1 MSYDL
6 TSHLVSRFALYLNS
20 LLSICSHRILHISS
34 YLHFMDLAN
43 RIAHAV
49 VSTFDSLDKSG
60 KPTVRSNGT
69 KEWSVLAGLVAIE
82 GDHLSVLTVAT
93 GVKAMPE
100 IVREY
105 SDGWI
110 VHDMHGEIL
119 CLRAFNWLLVDEIA
133 RLDKYGV
140 GGGDMNVLVEEF
152 DGSRPFRLRKDI
164 SLALYISEPPCG
176 DASMSG
182 LSSQSENVW
191 EPPTKKLQVM
201 RGRAHFNKV
210 GIVRTKPGRGDSLVT
225 YSKSCSDKLCLKQ
238 FTGILNCISS
248 VLVLPIYLDYLVL
261 SKSNYSET
269 DFRRCF
275 SDRLH
280 SVPLASQRLKVLLYD
295 VDNYKFHKFDDTSPL
310 PLSIVYCVPTKT
322 KEVLN
327 NGVRNGAYVKKKP
340 PKPSGASML
349 CKRKMYEHAREMVGE
364 IEKYVELKGER
375 EEEKEYARKQFD
387 SWRRTGEENIVMG
400 KGTRMGK

>member
-1 MSYDL
+1 
-6 TSHLVSRFALYLNS
+6 
-20 LLSICSHRILHISS
+20 
-34 YLHFMDLAN
+34 MDLAN

-82 GDHLSVLTVAT
+82 GDQLSVLTVAT

-100 IVREY
+100 KVREY

-110 VHDMHGEIL
+110 VHDMHAEIL
-119 CLRAFNWLLVDEIA
+119 CLRAFNWLLVDEAA
-133 RLDKYGV
+133 RLDKNGV
-140 GGGDMNVLVEEF
+140 DGDWKVLLEKS
-152 DGSRPFRLRKDI
+152 DGSRPFRLRKEI

-176 DASMSG
+176 DASMSS
-182 LSSQSENVW
+182 LSSQSENGW

-201 RGRAHFNKV
+201 RGRAHFNRV
-210 GIVRTKPGRGDSLVT
+210 GIVRTKPGRADSLVT

-261 SKSNYSET
+261 SKSKYSET

-275 SDRLH
+275 NDRLQ
-280 SVPLASQRLKVLLYD
+280 SVPPASQRLKVLLYD
-295 VDNYKFHKFDDTSPL
+295 VDGYKFHKCDDASPL

-349 CKRKMYEHAREMVGE
+349 CKRKMYGHAREMVGE
-364 IEKYVELKGER
+364 IEKYVELKVGR

-387 SWRRTGEENIVMG
+387 SWQRAGDEDIVMG
-400 KGTRMGK
+400 EGNGKIV